1 MGLSKACA
9 LNHKPLIARSKT
21 YGLDSETSSFL
32 QSYLTERYQCTRIDN
47 ALSDWESLIVGVIK
61 GFILKPLPFNI
72 FINDVFFFRRKYDLC
87 DHAYDSSLYTA
98 DKPLSVLSPL
108 LKMAKQ
114 LVMKLNICKKHIVL
128 HTKQFFVTMVS
139 LCQAKLSC

>member
-32 QSYLTERYQCTRIDN
+32 QSYLTERYQCTRTDKDF
-47 ALSDWESLIVGVIK
+47 SDWESLIQ
-61 GFILKPLPFNI
+61 GFILKPLLFNI
-72 FINDVFFFRRKYDLC
+72 IINDVFFFRRKYDLC

>member
-1 MGLSKACA
+1 MGLSKACDT
-9 LNHKPLIARSKT
+9 LNHKSLIAKLEA

-32 QSYLTERYQCTRIDN
+32 QSYLTSAIPMHTF
-47 ALSDWESLIVGVIK
+47 SDWESIIAGVIQ
-61 GFILKPLPFNI
+61 GFILKPLLFNI
-72 FINDVFFFRRKYDLC
+72 FINDVFFFRGKYDLC